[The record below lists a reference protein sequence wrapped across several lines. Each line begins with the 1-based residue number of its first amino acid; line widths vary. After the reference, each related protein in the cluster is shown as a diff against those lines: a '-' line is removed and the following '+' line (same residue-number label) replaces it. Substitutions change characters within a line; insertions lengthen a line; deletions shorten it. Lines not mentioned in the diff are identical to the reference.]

1 MNVQYEP
8 AARAE
13 VTDAVRWYVDAAGPS
28 VADAFEHELDAAV
41 QLLLRFPLLGTPGR
55 GASRRLRLHGFPYTL
70 HYRLDGELI
79 RILALA
85 HQSRR
90 PGYWRGR

>member
-1 MNVQYEP
+1 MILQYEP

-13 VTDAVRWYVDAAGPS
+13 AVQALRWYADVAGAS
-28 VADAFEHELDAAV
+28 IVDAFEYELDSAI
-41 QLLLRFPLLGTPGR
+41 QLLLRFPRLGSPGVH
-55 GASRRLRLHGFPYTL
+55 GSRKLRADRFPYTL

-79 RILALA
+79 RILAVA
-85 HQSRR
+85 NQRRR